1 MANTS
6 WFCFCI
12 VWLHIYVYDYVSCS
26 GNFLQR
32 RNCRDPR
39 PNTSSQK
46 FFPQN
51 FKFLLTKLRKL
62 SPLPLTAGP
71 ITPQGVDPPLQRF
84 NLEEIARSQG

>member
-1 MANTS
+1 MFMTMYRVAEI
-6 WFCFCI
+6 FCNAEI
-12 VWLHIYVYDYVSCS
+12 VAIR
-26 GNFLQR
+26 GR
-32 RNCRDPR
+32 TPAR
-39 PNTSSQK
+39 K
-46 FFPQN
+46 N